1 MIVLGLLL
9 ILASG
14 AVTLGVVL
22 SNTDSVSASAF
33 GVSLSNVSVG
43 GLFLGGVAAGF
54 VLMLGLALLL
64 SGAAR
69 KRSRRVAVKREVR
82 STRTEKKQLAEENA
96 ALRAR
101 LADEPASGSGSGSA
115 SASGSGSAHPEAYPS
130 EASRPADAKQP

>member
-1 MIVLGLLL
+1 MVVLGLLL
-9 ILASG
+9 ILVSG
-14 AVTLGVVL
+14 VVTLGVVL

-43 GLFLGGVAAGF
+43 GLFLSGVVAGF

-82 STRTEKKQLAEENA
+82 STRSEKEQLTEENA
-96 ALRAR
+96 SLRAK
-101 LADEPASGSGSGSA
+101 LADEPTSRSVDA
-115 SASGSGSAHPEAYPS
+115 EAYPS
-130 EASRPADAKQP
+130 EASYPADAKRP

>member
-1 MIVLGLLL
+1 MVVLGLLL
-9 ILASG
+9 ILVSG
-14 AVTLGVVL
+14 VVTLGVVL

-43 GLFLGGVAAGF
+43 GLFLSGVVAGF

-82 STRTEKKQLAEENA
+82 STRSEKEQLTEENA
-96 ALRAR
+96 SLRAK
-101 LADEPASGSGSGSA
+101 LADEPTSRSVDA
-115 SASGSGSAHPEAYPS
+115 EVYPS
-130 EASRPADAKQP
+130 EASYPADAKRP